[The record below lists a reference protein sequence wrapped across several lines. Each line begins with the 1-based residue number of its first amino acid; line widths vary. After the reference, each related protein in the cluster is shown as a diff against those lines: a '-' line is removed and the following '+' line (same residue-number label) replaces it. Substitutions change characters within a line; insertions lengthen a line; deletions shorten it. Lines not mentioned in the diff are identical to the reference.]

1 MGARRGRGGGGL
13 CGGGGGSAGPGAAF
27 RLSPLPLTAG
37 LGVQPGPGGESTC
50 WGGWRRAG
58 GRALPA
64 VRGCGWRL
72 RGGRP
77 GPSRAGAALP
87 RAAHCGTRWAVG
99 PAGTGGERRPLTWR
113 PSGPGGRPALTAPR
127 PAVRR
132 PRLGC
137 SSAASG
143 LRGAGL
149 RPGPENRLP
158 FWGCARC
165 CCRVVPLLR
174 RALPAHRQLSEPRCH
189 SGGVC
194 GRARPSSPPAL
205 GCVGP
210 YLWSQ

>member
-1 MGARRGRGGGGL
+1 MGARRGRGGGGVVWGW
-13 CGGGGGSAGPGAAF
+13 GGVGGSRRCVPPFPAPSDSRARCAA
-27 RLSPLPLTAG
+27 RPRRGEHL
-37 LGVQPGPGGESTC
+37 LG
-50 WGGWRRAG
+50 WMAAG